1 MENKI
6 YLYPV
11 WLRLWHW
18 FNAMLFLILLITG
31 LCMQYSSTDQPFIR
45 FDLAVSIHNISG
57 ILLILSYLAFL
68 IGNIITRNGRYYKMN
83 IKGMYSLLSNQ
94 FRYYIRGIFKEEKPP
109 YPVDEERKFNPLQQ
123 FIYII
128 VMYIGLP
135 VTAIT
140 GTGLLFPQIV
150 LTQFLGISGLF
161 YTSML
166 HVIVGFLLSIFMCI
180 HIYFCTIGTTWTSNF
195 KGMINGWH
203 EPH

>member
-1 MENKI
+1 
-6 YLYPV
+6 
-11 WLRLWHW
+11 
-18 FNAMLFLILLITG
+18 
-31 LCMQYSSTDQPFIR
+31 MQYSSTDQPFIR
-45 FDLAVSIHNISG
+45 FDLAFSIHNISG

-166 HVIVGFLLSIFMCI
+166 HVIV
-180 HIYFCTIGTTWTSNF
+180 
-195 KGMINGWH
+195 
-203 EPH
+203 

>member
-161 YTSML
+161 YTSMM